1 MNKENSQYIYFKRK
15 KINKI
20 ELMQMKKIKL
30 QILKMEMKYKI
41 QIFHNN

>member
-20 ELMQMKKIKL
+20 ESVQMKKITL
-30 QILKMEMKYKI
+30 QILMMEMKYKI
-41 QIFHNN
+41 